1 MFLDIH
7 QYTLIPNFIY
17 FQDTNIIVR
26 SVPNF
31 TDYQTS
37 TSFSFRVRFIRLSKH
52 HHFVFKT
59 SLASKHQ
66 LQRAPESPSPQPSET
81 STSSRF
87 RVLSFEHHPRPQRCF
102 SIRIPPSERRVPPG
116 VPGGAPGGTLLA
128 GASLAYG
135 AGLHL
140 STIELRNESVSLSI
154 YVSLANGGAATFFI
168 DLNVFIAGEKEE
180 GGGIAHTCL
189 RRRCKGER
197 NVYI

>member
-1 MFLDIH
+1 MSPNINTYQHDLMFLDIH

-52 HHFVFKT
+52 HHFAFKT

-66 LQRAPESPSPQPSET
+66 LQRAAESPSPQPSET
-81 STSSRF
+81 STSFRF

-102 SIRIPPSERRVPPG
+102 SIRIPRASAASRPEFQEAPPEERSWPAR
-116 VPGGAPGGTLLA
+116 
-128 GASLAYG
+128 
-135 AGLHL
+135 H
-140 STIELRNESVSLSI
+140 
-154 YVSLANGGAATFFI
+154 
-168 DLNVFIAGEKEE
+168 
-180 GGGIAHTCL
+180 
-189 RRRCKGER
+189 
-197 NVYI
+197 